1 MLRNITRSKPIQ
13 VWFAAIVLIVV
24 ACVAMGV
31 SMTVGRG
38 ATLLALSLIPLTI
51 VLMLWPGVQSQT
63 AADVLRG
70 GDQRD

>member
-1 MLRNITRSKPIQ
+1 MLKNITRSKPIQ
-13 VWFAAIVLIVV
+13 VWFAAIVLSAV

-38 ATLLALSLIPLTI
+38 ATLLTLSLIPLTI
-51 VLMLWPGVQSQT
+51 VLLLWPGVQPQT